1 LEVVGTESEVIMSSG
16 AAAVVVMLGLLIAF
30 AYGRVH
36 AERGTSP
43 TLRQR
48 VTLGLSVFAVLFPAL
63 AMVALSKT
71 TAPIS
76 AAEWWECFALSGAI
90 GIAPLA
96 TWLVLDIAL
105 RLARQW
111 VGDA

>member
-1 LEVVGTESEVIMSSG
+1 MSSG
-16 AAAVVVMLGLLIAF
+16 TAAVVVLFGLLMAL

-36 AERGTSP
+36 AARGTSP
-43 TLRQR
+43 TISQR

-63 AMVALSKT
+63 AVAALSKT

-76 AAEWWECFALSGAI
+76 PAEWWECIGLSGAI

-96 TWLVLDIAL
+96 IWLVLDTAL
-105 RLARQW
+105 RLTRHWA
-111 VGDA
+111 GDA